1 MPASSARRSLV
12 VGLVALT
19 LAASPAEA
27 RQRTAEAERNP
38 DNYFVVNPGS
48 AGGRTE
54 VDPFDAYAP
63 VDIGTRPLAE
73 DSTLVVGQFTSTTGI
88 TEAWSPPPSPNL
100 PGRPY

>member
-1 MPASSARRSLV
+1 MPASCARRSLL

-19 LAASPAEA
+19 LAASPAAA
-27 RQRTAEAERNP
+27 RQRTAEAEGNP
-38 DNYFVVNPGS
+38 DNYFVVHPGS

-63 VDIGTRPLAE
+63 VDISTRPLAE
-73 DSTLVVGQFTSTTGI
+73 DSTLVVGQFTATTGI